1 MTLAGKKCA
10 STPLSPLPPVS
21 PFSCRPKLSVWVHSE
36 PILMSWPVD
45 ARVYMLLLSLV
56 YCLFLCAPSPSG
68 DRDACWRHILI
79 AAPPQGLTP
88 AFSFPAHTQHFQA
101 KGLLRSREGVLIKGW
116 EERYTHAC
124 VRLFKVFLGTYAVIV
139 LAMWTTKRG
148 ENQKSTLEFVATSLE
163 DRVGWLL

>member
-56 YCLFLCAPSPSG
+56 YCLCAPSPSG
-68 DRDACWRHILI
+68 YRDAFWRHILF

-163 DRVGWLL
+163 HRVD